1 MSGSPNNRYAEV
13 REKRTISFGKN
24 QRVRSEAVSRELAA
38 DILKGF
44 RRQGLEIPKT
54 KPVRDSII
62 RSKGRRWLPAVLRG
76 NQVPTKV
83 LVEMLNLS
91 NKQDAQVLGK
101 ARNREKLATA
111 LADGILTHFGE
122 KPLK

>member
-1 MSGSPNNRYAEV
+1 M
-13 REKRTISFGKN
+13 
-24 QRVRSEAVSRELAA
+24 L
-38 DILKGF
+38 
-44 RRQGLEIPKT
+44 
-54 KPVRDSII
+54 DSII

-91 NKQDAQVLGK
+91 NKDDAAVLEK

-122 KPLK
+122 KPL